1 MNVVGSARGANKI
14 VPLETFAERV
24 AELKAAGKSVVLC
37 HGVFDLLHYGHI
49 LHFEEARRQGDA
61 LVVTITPDVY
71 VNKGPNRPAFT
82 EAYRAQM
89 LAALEIVDYVAINKW
104 PTAVEMLRAVQPN
117 VYAKGPDYRDRNAD
131 ITGKIGDEEAAV
143 YESGGR
149 IYFTEAP
156 ATTEQLM
163 VNLHLVDEF
172 GLNLPRD
179 FEVTIHNA
187 LQTVQQSPEVWDAG
201 LEKYAESADAARLL
215 NQLFGFTGEIE
226 RALVNIKEGA

>member
-1 MNVVGSARGANKI
+1 MSATTHISISNKLAHI
-14 VPLETFAERV
+14 QNAYQEFATSEDV
-24 AELKAAGKSVVLC
+24 AKKRNEG
-37 HGVFDLLHYGHI
+37 
-49 LHFEEARRQGDA
+49 
-61 LVVTITPDVY
+61 
-71 VNKGPNRPAFT
+71 NGPWFT
-82 EAYRAQM
+82 R
-89 LAALEIVDYVAINKW
+89 ID
-104 PTAVEMLRAVQPN
+104 
-117 VYAKGPDYRDRNAD
+117 G
-131 ITGKIGDEEAAV
+131 
-143 YESGGR
+143 

-215 NQLFGFTGEIE
+215 NQLFGFTDEIE